1 MHQENETTNVSQ
13 SATQPLIIQALN
25 PAADS
30 TNEMAEPESTNE
42 IAESKTTIEISESEY
57 TDLEELLLG

>member
-1 MHQENETTNVSQ
+1 MQQDKETANVSQ
-13 SATQPLIIQALN
+13 SDDKPLIIQALD
-25 PAADS
+25 PAYVS
-30 TNEMAEPESTNE
+30 INQTPEPESTNE